1 MFCNKPKQRCQP
13 KMDNPPEEIEKARK
27 AKQLIYILMAIFI
40 IVPIIMYVLQSA
52 N

>member
-1 MFCNKPKQRCQP
+1 MFCNKPTQRCQP
-13 KMDNPPEEIEKARK
+13 NMDNPPEEIEKARK

-40 IVPIIMYVLQSA
+40 ILPIVIYVLQSA